1 MEVKRNKPRVL
12 HILRSVMLAGAGAVV
27 WMALSSA
34 AANADSG
41 STNNHTLLGGAGSSV
56 SNVVHNA
63 ARDLSGTLG
72 NADPAGVASVPAPA
86 VTSVPVPAVHL
97 PSVHLPA
104 VQGPADLPQL
114 ARNVDQLVASAPV
127 VSAVLPEGT
136 VSGVTTPVVSPAA
149 SAVDGVGSSVGSVV
163 GRAVTRALGVVGS
176 TVETLPG
183 GSLPVIIPEIAI
195 TVPAIQFPDDVGIAE
210 ALSEG
215 PPVLGTAGGV
225 LTTPARDVAAQLL
238 GLAGASGPPGLNGTS
253 SKATVWASR
262 TGDPSAPPSDGTF
275 PPGTPGGSDTVGGSA
290 VLSSNPSGAAAAWLQ
305 GTNLFYPLAGTL
317 VSTAAAG
324 RVPAPVSFDPGSS
337 PD

>member
-1 MEVKRNKPRVL
+1 
-12 HILRSVMLAGAGAVV
+12 MLAGAGAVV

-86 VTSVPVPAVHL
+86 VHLPSVRVPAVHL
-97 PSVHLPA
+97 PAVHL
-104 VQGPADLPQL
+104 PADLPQL
-114 ARNVDQLVASAPV
+114 AGNVDQLVASAPV

-136 VSGVTTPVVSPAA
+136 VGAVTPPVVSPAA
-149 SAVDGVGSSVGSVV
+149 SAVDGVGSSVGSLV
-163 GRAVTRALGVVGS
+163 GRALGVVGS

-183 GSLPVIIPEIAI
+183 GSLPVIIPDIAI

-210 ALSEG
+210 ALSKG
-215 PPVLGTAGGV
+215 PTVLATAGGV
-225 LTTPARDVAAQLL
+225 LTTPAQDVAAQLL
-238 GLAGASGPPGLNGTS
+238 NLAGASGPPGLTGTP

>member
-1 MEVKRNKPRVL
+1 
-12 HILRSVMLAGAGAVV
+12 MLAGAGAVV

-41 STNNHTLLGGAGSSV
+41 STDNHTLLGGAGSSV

-86 VTSVPVPAVHL
+86 VHL
-97 PSVHLPA
+97 PSVRVPAVRVPA
-104 VQGPADLPQL
+104 VQVP

-149 SAVDGVGSSVGSVV
+149 SALDGVGSSVGSVV

-183 GSLPVIIPEIAI
+183 GSLPVIIPDIAI

-215 PPVLGTAGGV
+215 PTVLATAGGV
-225 LTTPARDVAAQLL
+225 LTTPAQDVAAQLL
-238 GLAGASGPPGLNGTS
+238 NLAGASGPPGLTGTP